1 MNRASGEPD
10 GTEPPLS
17 QEMLDRIEEFEA
29 PFKALLE
36 KEWTVGANDRG
47 MGHYSYAVITAV
59 DEEMVVRCDHEIIA
73 RHISQVH
80 NASINL

>member
-1 MNRASGEPD
+1 MNE
-10 GTEPPLS
+10 PLS
-17 QEMLDRIEEFEA
+17 QEMLDRIEEFES

-36 KEWTVGANDRG
+36 KEWSVGVNDRG
-47 MGHYSYAVITAV
+47 MGHYSYAVITV
-59 DEEMVVRCDHEIIA
+59 DEEMVVKCDHDIIA